1 MDKLLLLSYLLL
13 IATAIFIVIGGIV
26 EHTRPG
32 PPKHEFNVIRTDF
45 VVDGQVVGSVP
56 GLGRCKYDDD
66 TVVVHRVYYAE
77 D

>member
-1 MDKLLLLSYLLL
+1 MSTIVMVMGIWLTFGGAALLFL
-13 IATAIFIVIGGIV
+13 IPTAMRA
-26 EHTRPG
+26 EHHQHGSR
-32 PPKHEFNVIRTDF
+32 VVCTDF
-45 VVDGQVVGSVP
+45 VVNGQVVGSVP